1 MPELRHLRYF
11 AAVASEL
18 NFSRAAERLHISQP
32 PLSAAI
38 RQLEQELGV
47 ELLHRTSREVSLTEA
62 GTAFLA
68 GAQRTLAEMDRTV
81 QDARRAA
88 AGHIG
93 RLRIGYS
100 WSARFETLPALGRAL
115 HESHPDVEL
124 LTQEMWNAH
133 IGPAL
138 ADGSID
144 VALALC
150 PELAAE
156 LHVERIRREP
166 LVVLLPAGHPAA
178 DRDAVPLAE
187 LRRNEFVLFPRHLAP
202 RLHDILV
209 AVFRRAGF
217 EPRLRTESFH
227 AGWDLG
233 LLADIGAGVL
243 VPASVSGGAPDGLV
257 AVPLSD
263 VNDQL
268 ETCLVSR
275 ADARSPAVAACS
287 EAVRDLWP

>member
-11 AAVASEL
+11 TAVASEL

-47 ELLHRTSREVSLTEA
+47 ELFHRTSREVTLTEA

-93 RLRIGYS
+93 RLRIAYS
-100 WSARFETLPALGRAL
+100 WSVRFETLPTLGRAL
-115 HESHPDVEL
+115 HETHPDVEL

-133 IGPAL
+133 MGPAL
-138 ADGSID
+138 ADGGID

-166 LVVLLPAGHPAA
+166 LVVLLPAAHRAA
-178 DRDAVPLAE
+178 QATSVPLAS
-187 LRRNEFVLFPRHLAP
+187 LARDEFVLFPRHLAP

-217 EPRLRTESFH
+217 EPRLRAESFH

-243 VPASVSGGAPDGLV
+243 VPASVARGLPEGVV
-257 AVPLSD
+257 AVGLD
-263 VNDQL
+263 DIDDEL
-268 ETCLVSR
+268 DTCLVSR
-275 ADARSPAVAACS
+275 ADARSPGVAACS
-287 EAVRDLWP
+287 ETARGLFA

>member
-47 ELLHRTSREVSLTEA
+47 ELFHRTSREVSLTEA

-93 RLRIGYS
+93 RLRIAYS
-100 WSARFETLPALGRAL
+100 WSARFETLPVLGRAL

-133 IGPAL
+133 MGPAL
-138 ADGSID
+138 ADGGID
-144 VALALC
+144 VAIALC

-166 LVVLLPAGHPAA
+166 LAVLLPAAHRAA
-178 DRDAVPLAE
+178 QGTSVPLAS
-187 LRRNEFVLFPRHLAP
+187 LARDEFVLFPRHLAP

-217 EPRLRTESFH
+217 EPRLRPESFH

-243 VPASVSGGAPDGLV
+243 VPASVARGLPGGVV
-257 AVPLSD
+257 AVKLD
-263 VNDQL
+263 DIDDEL

-275 ADARSPAVAACS
+275 ADGRSPGVAACT
-287 EAVRDLWP
+287 EAARGLFA